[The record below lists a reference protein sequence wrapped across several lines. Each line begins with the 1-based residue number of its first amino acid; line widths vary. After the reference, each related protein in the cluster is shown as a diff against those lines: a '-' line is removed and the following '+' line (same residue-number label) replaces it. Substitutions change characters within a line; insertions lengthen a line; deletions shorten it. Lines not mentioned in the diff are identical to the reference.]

1 MQQQKSN
8 DELLNDSAQ
17 RVVEDISK
25 LMNNELNMARQDFKF
40 YTAVNNEASKKVEKI
55 SDIVASNSKS
65 VELIEQ
71 SYNELEE
78 YRKYV
83 DQLETTLDGIE
94 LTVGQLDEQTK
105 MIEASFRA
113 IERKLAQQA
122 LKK

>member
-8 DELLNDSAQ
+8 DELLNESAQ